1 MVLCNELIDKYDY
14 PLLVS
19 IYNEY
24 TRLAI
29 IPCLRHIGGYSIEDI
44 HGVIVE
50 DMNDYYSVGREVFK
64 SLEYIAGS
72 PRSRLTPKESDEQA
86 VWRTMLGYKSWK
98 DFWKNNLFIRVQY
111 HEDGTFSVFS
121 VKRGKTA
128 MSVYGDC
135 IKIIELP
142 ANATETDIGRAV
154 YEVAIASKEYHDSLK
169 GQNLYPPKDLT
180 LLDKSRLTITP
191 PKNSHFE
198 DTGDMGAMECYQ
210 SYSYIPKEG
219 DEASAIFYLTIAPEI
234 DCDLSTDNVRACWE
248 ETYGDADFFEMN
260 EEPIGIYTHHAIM
273 KNKEQYRKSYYLQME
288 EDLILECGMTVYM
301 PNRRKKLCEKMET
314 LFEEF
319 AAGCKFTS

>member
-1 MVLCNELIDKYDY
+1 MVLSNELVNQQRY
-14 PLLVS
+14 PLYIS
-19 IYNEY
+19 IYNEND
-24 TRLAI
+24 RVLI
-29 IPCLRHIGGYSIEDI
+29 VPCLCHIGGYRIDATY
-44 HGVIVE
+44 GYIVE
-50 DMNDYYSVGREVFK
+50 NINDYSTIGKTVVEA
-64 SLEYIAGS
+64 LEYILRS
-72 PRSRLTPKESDEQA
+72 PISRLTPKEWQEQA
-86 VWRTMLGYKSWK
+86 VWKTLLNYKSWGA
-98 DFWKNNLFIRVQY
+98 FWKKNTYSSLRLC
-111 HEDGTFSVFS
+111 EDGTLNISS
-121 VKRGKTA
+121 SKRGKTA
-128 MSVYGDC
+128 MSAYGDC

-169 GQNLYPPKDLT
+169 GQNLYPPKDLI
-180 LLDKSRLTITP
+180 LLDESRLTITP

-234 DCDLSTDNVRACWE
+234 DCDLGTDNVRACWE
-248 ETYGDADFFEMN
+248 ETYGSADMFEMK
-260 EEPIGIYTHHAIM
+260 EESKGIYTHQAIM
-273 KNKEQYRKSYYLQME
+273 KNKEQYRKSYFLQME

-319 AAGCKFTS
+319 AAGCRFTS